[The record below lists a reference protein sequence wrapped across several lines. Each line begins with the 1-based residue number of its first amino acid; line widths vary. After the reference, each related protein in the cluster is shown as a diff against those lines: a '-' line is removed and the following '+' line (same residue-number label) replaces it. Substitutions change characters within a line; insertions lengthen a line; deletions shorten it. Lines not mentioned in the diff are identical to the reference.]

1 MTVYIDPPT
10 WPGHGRL
17 WSHLVSD
24 VSYEELHAFAEE
36 LGVPARAFERDLPQS
51 RLRSTGGT
59 PIDIPSHR
67 YGDVVGAG
75 AVEVSSREVVRLL
88 HGAGLRRRKE
98 AGGADRLPGRQ
109 PRNS

>member
-24 VSYEELHAFAEE
+24 SSYEELHAFAARI
-36 LGVPARAFERDLPQS
+36 GCPARAFERDHY
-51 RLRSTGGT
+51 
-59 PIDIPSHR
+59 DVPSAHYAEAVR
-67 YGDVVGAG
+67 AG

-88 HGAGLRRRKE
+88 TESGLRRPK
-98 AGGADRLPGRQ
+98 GR
-109 PRNS
+109 PA